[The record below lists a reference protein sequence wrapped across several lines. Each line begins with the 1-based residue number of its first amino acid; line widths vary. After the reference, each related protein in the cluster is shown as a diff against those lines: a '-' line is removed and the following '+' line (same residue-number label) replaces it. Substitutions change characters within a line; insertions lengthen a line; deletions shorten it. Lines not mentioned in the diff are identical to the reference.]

1 MTDEQSTAPPAPLV
15 PAEVDLRGL
24 PWMRLDTSRLL
35 DSDLFAI
42 STGDEFKAAVS
53 LWCKS
58 WTQLPAA
65 SLPNDDRVLAHLSGA
80 GARWKKLKAMALR
93 GWVLC
98 ADGRLY
104 HPVVA
109 EQAVDAW
116 EERVDYRAKQEASAE
131 RKKRE
136 REDRHRM
143 FEELRALGHVLP
155 WNTSTQV
162 LRDTFEAVTN
172 QSRVTGGDESHAGHG
187 QVTAKTGQGERQGQ
201 GEGLVIKKSTGPN
214 ESDPPSGGKSPK
226 KGDVLLDTWL
236 ATLDGADAIPAT
248 DSVFTWAA
256 DAGIPGDFLELSW
269 FVFCARAR
277 DSKNRQKDWRQT
289 YRNYVQKGY
298 LKLWYVDNDG
308 EYRLNTVGI
317 QEQRVFEAQRDRT
330 QDEAA

>member
-1 MTDEQSTAPPAPLV
+1 MTDEHATAPPAPLV
-15 PAEVDLRGL
+15 PADVDLRGL

-42 STGDEFKAAVS
+42 STGDEFKAAVA

-80 GARWKKLKAMALR
+80 GARWKKHKAMALR

-109 EQAVDAW
+109 EQAIDAW
-116 EERVDYRAKQEASAE
+116 EERVDYRSKQEANAE

-143 FEELRALGHVLP
+143 FEELRACGHVLP

-162 LRDTFEAVTN
+162 LRDTFDEVTH
-172 QSRVTGGDESHAGHG
+172 QSRVTGGDQSQAGHG
-187 QVTAKTGQGERQGQ
+187 QVTAKTGQGE
-201 GEGLVIKKSTGPN
+201 GEGLSNRKRTGPN
-214 ESDPPSGGKSPK
+214 ESGPPTDGSSKRGG
-226 KGDVLLDTWL
+226 VLLDTWI
-236 ATLDGADAIPAT
+236 ATLNGADAIPPDDPIFAY
-248 DSVFTWAA
+248 AR
-256 DAGIPGDFLELSW
+256 DAGIPDDFLELSW
-269 FVFCARAR
+269 FVFCVKARS
-277 DSKNRQKDWRQT
+277 SKNRQKDWRQT
-289 YRNYVQKGY
+289 YRNYVRGGW
-298 LKLWYVDNDG
+298 LRLWYVDAEG
-308 EYRLNTVGI
+308 AYRLSTQGV
-317 QEQRVFEAQRDRT
+317 QEQRVFHAHRERQ
-330 QDEAA
+330 QEQAA